1 MEIKIGKYNLGN
13 PLKLLTFLWFGL
25 RCVLYCL
32 YCLFWLWLPVMGIPW
47 LVVGLSNQDLCHNGG
62 AFYLVVMGG
71 LTLLSLIIQH
81 CLIICCT
88 EIREGKILSRIL
100 FGSVFL
106 AILITTIWG
115 SVNVF
120 GEFYNFLGRAE
131 RSEVSFKFLS
141 SKS

>member
-1 MEIKIGKYNLGN
+1 MEIKKG
-13 PLKLLTFLWFGL
+13 
-25 RCVLYCL
+25 
-32 YCLFWLWLPVMGIPW
+32 LWLGLSNLLSVWALIWFPVMGIPW
-47 LVVGLSNQDLCHNGG
+47 LVVGLQNQDLCNNGG
-62 AFYLVVMGG
+62 AYYLVVMGG
-71 LTLLSLIIQH
+71 LALAIGFLSC
-81 CLIICCT
+81 CLFT
-88 EIREGKILSRIL
+88 NFTDKIFARFL
-100 FGSVFL
+100 FAPVFL